1 MNPLPPFLPDQS
13 PNSGALQVATNVY
26 PRADG
31 YGPVKAFASVSDAI
45 GSDFK
50 GGAAFIAGDGTST
63 LLVGTADGLV
73 KYDSGAWSDLET
85 GMTVSGAWRFT
96 QFGNYAIGVNGTAT
110 KVVDLSAGTSG
121 ALTGAPAGVCI
132 CVIGDYVVI
141 GQDAGDLLGI
151 YYSAAN
157 DHTDWTPAIGGPG
170 IQPMLTGGEVM
181 GLAGG
186 EYGVILQRQRIVRMT
201 RTGDANAPF
210 QYDEIAPNV
219 GCAAKGSVCASQRT
233 VFFLSDRG
241 FMALDDGQA
250 LKPIGSEKVDRW
262 FQDRVSRD
270 DYSSIQSAI
279 DPVAKT
285 VTWLVPGS
293 PCLMV
298 IYNWELDRF
307 STAELALEGIFAAF
321 TSSLTL
327 EAVSAL
333 YPDIDAMP
341 YSLDDSR
348 FSGGN
353 PRLYAVSGGEL
364 GTFAGDTLAAEFQS
378 SFMQHTE
385 GRVTRFEWLRP
396 VGDSISGDAITLDVR
411 ARLGDPPVLVAA
423 SAMRDNGVMPVRAS
437 GRYVRVMWEKAAGSV
452 WTYAQGLEFKKAAGG
467 ER

>member
-1 MNPLPPFLPDQS
+1 MNPLPPFLPDQT
-13 PNSGALQVATNVY
+13 PNSGALQVAKNVL

-31 YGPVKAFASVSDAI
+31 YGPVKAFASVSDAL

-73 KYDSGAWSDLET
+73 KYDSGTWSDLET
-85 GMTVSGAWRFT
+85 GMTVTGAWRFT

-110 KVVDLSAGTSG
+110 KVVDLAAGTSG
-121 ALTGAPAGVCI
+121 DLTGAPAGVCI
-132 CVIGDYVVI
+132 GVVGDYVVI
-141 GQDAGDLLGI
+141 GQDSGDLLGI
-151 YYSAAN
+151 YYSAPN
-157 DHTDWTPAIGGPG
+157 DHTDWTPTIGGAG

-181 GLAGG
+181 GFSGG

-201 RTGDANAPF
+201 RTGDADAPF
-210 QYDEIAPNV
+210 QFDEIAPNV

-233 VFFLSDRG
+233 VFFKSDRG
-241 FMALDDGQA
+241 FMALEDGQA

-262 FQDRVSRD
+262 FDERVSRD
-270 DYSSIQSAI
+270 DYDKIQSAI
-279 DPVAKT
+279 NPVDKT

-293 PCLMV
+293 ACVMV

-307 STAELALEGIFAAF
+307 STAELSLDGIFAAF

-327 EAVSAL
+327 EAYSAL
-333 YPDIDAMP
+333 YPDLDAAP
-341 YSLDDSR
+341 YSLDDAR

-364 GTFAGDTLAAEFQS
+364 GTFSGSNLKATFQTSFREDTP
-378 SFMQHTE
+378 
-385 GRVTRFEWLRP
+385 GRVCRYRSIRP
-396 VGDSISGDAITLDVR
+396 VGDVVDGQTVTLDLR
-411 ARLGDPPVLVAA
+411 AMLGREGSTATA
-423 SAMRDNGVMPVRAS
+423 SDIRDSGIMPVRGS
-437 GRYVRVMWEKAAGSV
+437 GRYCRTTWEIAAGSEWSYV
-452 WTYAQGLEFKKAAGG
+452 QGLEFEYEAGG